1 MEAIFSDDEGSFPG
15 TLASPFEYDDDET
28 NVMFVRS
35 SDGSIV
41 EIPMDAATMTSFVR
55 NAAFMI
61 KAHDVNPRMQ
71 ELNSCSRTLTGH

>member
-1 MEAIFSDDEGSFPG
+1 MKAFFSDDEGSFPVS
-15 TLASPFEYDDDET
+15 TLASPFEYNAET

-41 EIPMDAATMTSFVR
+41 EIPMDAGTMTSFVR
-55 NAAFMI
+55 KAAFMI

-71 ELNSCSRTLTGH
+71 ELNIPVLEH